1 MLCKPAN
8 LILLISIAGILFH
21 VLTGQFRVVLWWTLV
36 GILGAGTFQG
46 LCLAEFENV
55 AWVLMLIPVMIVCFF
70 LAVALLASSLRI
82 KNEVHIPCGRG
93 HEHEGCKE
101 IKRPTCK
108 QREPDRPC
116 GGKDPWTGVSG
127 S

>member
-8 LILLISIAGILFH
+8 LILLVSIAGVIFH

-46 LCLAEFENV
+46 LCMSEFENV
-55 AWVLMLIPVMIVCFF
+55 AWVLMLIPVMVVCFF
-70 LAVALLASSLRI
+70 FAVALLASSMRI
-82 KNEVHIPCGRG
+82 KNEIKVPCGPG
-93 HEHEGCKE
+93 HVQEGCKE

-108 QREPDRPC
+108 PKEDRPC
-116 GGKDPWTGVSG
+116 GGKDPWVGVSG

>member
-1 MLCKPAN
+1 M
-8 LILLISIAGILFH
+8 
-21 VLTGQFRVVLWWTLV
+21 LWWTLV

-55 AWVLMLIPVMIVCFF
+55 AWVLMLIPVMVVCFF

-82 KNEVHIPCGRG
+82 KNEVHVPCAG
-93 HEHEGCKE
+93 HEREGCKE
-101 IKRPTCK
+101 IRRPTCK
-108 QREPDRPC
+108 RHEPDRPC
-116 GGKDPWTGVSG
+116 GGKDPWVGVSG